1 MHSVFL
7 YHAVQAGM
15 DMGIVNAGMLQIYDD
30 IEPKLLKIVEDAVLN
45 RNDGATE
52 ALLDAAE
59 VGFYLP
65 GVYYCTS
72 LVTWC
77 HFIFDCFVLLS
88 VVGFVR
94 RSTARRFLFLF
105 SFIVTNTSRLDKCVI
120 GTRTFILLSVRG

>member
-59 VGFYLP
+59 VGIYQ
-65 GVYYCTS
+65 
-72 LVTWC
+72 
-77 HFIFDCFVLLS
+77 LL
-88 VVGFVR
+88 
-94 RSTARRFLFLF
+94 
-105 SFIVTNTSRLDKCVI
+105 IVFTIPIDA
-120 GTRTFILLSVRG
+120 